1 MPPKMHEKQ
10 VLWQTNTFGLK
21 PAVVEGD
28 SVDPLVIRRAI
39 VKEGLSQLTEIS
51 VEFLSRDVKVKLE
64 DMLGKIMTVHMQT
77 GEGNERLFTGTVV
90 SVERLAYR
98 DGYLQLLAE
107 LRPWFWMLTKTTD
120 CRIFQ
125 EMKADEIIK
134 KVFDDLGFSDYKF
147 SIRGT
152 LPKRDYCV
160 QYRETDY
167 DFVCR
172 LAEEEGIYFYFDHS
186 DADKKYEKLVLTDDK
201 GSHSSIKENSTLE
214 FWPAEDG
221 KQRTDERVT
230 EWGYGEAVVSGNVV
244 LRDFDFLKPKPET
257 YEIREKTV
265 LKPKHSHKDYEVFDY
280 PGHYYS
286 EKNDGKKRAQ
296 VRMEIEELEHQD
308 LRGRATV
315 RTMATG
321 EKFKLTEHDD
331 DAMNIEYLT
340 TSATHYLQTTSGYE
354 FVKRE
359 TDLDTGALE
368 FEEDNKDLYRV
379 EFTVIPATVQY
390 RAPMDT
396 PWPEIPGLH
405 TAIVTG
411 PSGEEIYTDIQG
423 RIKVQF
429 HWDREG
435 KNDEKTTCWIRVA
448 TPWSGK
454 NWGMIHIP
462 RIGQEV
468 IVQFEEGNPDRPICT
483 GMLYNEN
490 PSEKVTE
497 NAPVHPW
504 LLPDNKTQ
512 SGIKT
517 KSTKKGKADE
527 YNELMFEDK
536 AGEELV
542 RFQAQKDHERLV
554 KDRIV
559 ETVGLDAS
567 AVEVGKGDE
576 KSITRTVNQHVTET
590 IQEGDHTF
598 TIATGS
604 QVVDIKTD
612 QTETIEGKSDRTVT
626 GNNTETIKQG
636 NKATTVSLGNITVDA
651 DAGKITMTAA
661 QSIELKVAG
670 SSVKIDPKGV
680 TIKGPMITVTGDAK
694 CDVKSPLTTVEGSGM
709 LTLKGGVVMIN

>member
-10 VLWQTNTFGLK
+10 VLWQTNTFNLK
-21 PAVVEGD
+21 PVVVEGD

-39 VKEGLSQLTEIS
+39 VKEGLSKLTEIS

-64 DMLGKIMTVHMQT
+64 DMLGKIMTVHMKT
-77 GEGNERLFTGTVV
+77 GQDNERLFTGTVV

-107 LRPWFWMLTKTTD
+107 LRPWFWMLTKTRD

-125 EMKADEIIK
+125 EKKADEIIK
-134 KVFDDLGFSDYKF
+134 QVFDDLGFSDYKF
-147 SIRGT
+147 NIRGT

-201 GSHSSIKENSTLE
+201 GTHSNIAEESKLE
-214 FWPAEDG
+214 YWPADDG

-244 LRDFDFLKPKPET
+244 LRDFDFLKPQPET
-257 YEIREKTV
+257 YEIREKST

-286 EKNDGKKRAQ
+286 DKTLGKKRAQ

-331 DAMNIEYLT
+331 KAMNDEYLV

-368 FEEDNKDLYRV
+368 FEEENKDLYRV
-379 EFTVIPATVQY
+379 DFTVIPAKVQY
-390 RAPMDT
+390 RAPQDT
-396 PWPEIPGLH
+396 PWPRIPGLH

-411 PSGEEIYTDIQG
+411 PSGEEIYTDEHG

-435 KNDEKTTCWIRVA
+435 KKNEKTTCWIRVM
-448 TPWSGK
+448 TPWSGSG
-454 NWGMIHIP
+454 WGMVHIP
-462 RIGQEV
+462 RIKQEV
-468 IVQFEEGNPDRPICT
+468 VVQFEEGDPDRPICT
-483 GMLYNEN
+483 GMLYNKDT
-490 PSEKVTE
+490 KV
-497 NAPVHPW
+497 PW
-504 LLPDNKTQ
+504 TLPENKTQ

-517 KSTKKGKADE
+517 NSSTGGKG
-527 YNELMFEDK
+527 YNEFMFEDK
-536 AGEELV
+536 KGKELV
-542 RFQAQKDHERLV
+542 RFQAEKDEERLV
-554 KDRIV
+554 KDRVV
-559 ETVGLDAS
+559 ETIGLDALDVKVT
-567 AVEVGKGDE
+567 AGDE
-576 KSITRTVNQHVTET
+576 KSLTRTVKQHVKET
-590 IQEGDHTF
+590 IKSGDHTF
-598 TIATGS
+598 KIETGS
-604 QVVDIKTD
+604 QMVEIKTD
-612 QTETIEGKSDRTVT
+612 QTETIEGKSTRTVT
-626 GNNTETIKQG
+626 GNNAETIKQG
-636 NKATTVSLGNITVDA
+636 NKDTTVKLGNISVDA
-651 DAGKITMTAA
+651 SAGKITMTAA

-694 CDVKSPLTTVEGSGM
+694 ADVKSPLTTVEGSGV

>member
-21 PAVVEGD
+21 PVTVEGK

-125 EMKADEIIK
+125 ELKADQIIK

-147 SIRGT
+147 DIRGT
-152 LPKRDYCV
+152 LSKRDYCV

-201 GSHSSIKENSTLE
+201 GTHSSIKENSDLE
-214 FWPAEDG
+214 FWPADDG

-244 LRDFDFLKPKPET
+244 LRDFDFLKPQPET
-257 YEIREKTV
+257 YEVRQKSI

-286 EKNDGKKRAQ
+286 DKTLGKKRAE

-379 EFTVIPATVQY
+379 DFTVIPATVQY
-390 RAPMDT
+390 RAPMNT

-411 PSGEEIYTDIQG
+411 SSGEEIYTDEHG

-435 KNDEKTTCWIRVA
+435 KKDDKTTCWIRVA
-448 TPWSGK
+448 TPWSGSG
-454 NWGMIHIP
+454 WGMVHIP
-462 RIGQEV
+462 RVGQEV
-468 IVQFEEGNPDRPICT
+468 VVQFEEGDPDRPICT
-483 GMLYNEN
+483 GMLYN
-490 PSEKVTE
+490 KDTK
-497 NAPVHPW
+497 HPW
-504 LLPDNKTQ
+504 TLPDNKTQ

-517 KSTKKGKADE
+517 NSSKGGKG

-536 AGEELV
+536 KDEELV
-542 RFQAQKDHERLV
+542 RFVAEKDYEQNVLNNATIKV
-554 KDRIV
+554 GDKKKDPGNMALTV
-559 ETVGLDAS
+559 HNDLTETVS
-567 AVEVGKGDE
+567 
-576 KSITRTVNQHVTET
+576 
-590 IQEGDHTF
+590 EG
-598 TIATGS
+598 
-604 QVVDIKTD
+604 
-612 QTETIEGKSDRTVT
+612 
-626 GNNTETIKQG
+626 NM
-636 NKATTVSLGNITVDA
+636 ATTVETGNQTIDVDKGNQTTTVKMGNIQVDA
-651 DAGKITMTAA
+651 KAGKITMTAA

-680 TIKGPMITVTGDAK
+680 TIKGPMIAVTGDAK

>member
-21 PAVVEGD
+21 PVVVEGK

-77 GEGNERLFTGTVV
+77 GEGKERLFTGTVV

-147 SIRGT
+147 NIRGT

-201 GSHSSIKENSTLE
+201 GTHSSIKENSDLE
-214 FWPAEDG
+214 FWPADDG

-244 LRDFDFLKPKPET
+244 LRDFDFLKPQPET
-257 YEIREKTV
+257 YEIREKST

-286 EKNDGKKRAQ
+286 DKNLGKKRAQ

-379 EFTVIPATVQY
+379 DFTVIPATVQY
-390 RAPMDT
+390 RAPMNT

-411 PSGEEIYTDIQG
+411 SSGEEIYTDEHG

-435 KNDEKTTCWIRVA
+435 KKDDKTTCWIRVA
-448 TPWSGK
+448 TPWSGSG
-454 NWGMIHIP
+454 WGMVHIP
-462 RIGQEV
+462 RVGQEV
-468 IVQFEEGNPDRPICT
+468 VVQFEEGDPDRPICT
-483 GMLYNEN
+483 GMLYN
-490 PSEKVTE
+490 KDTK
-497 NAPVHPW
+497 HPW
-504 LLPDNKTQ
+504 KLPDNKTQ

-517 KSTKKGKADE
+517 NSSKGGKG

-536 AGEELV
+536 KDEELV
-542 RFQAQKDHERLV
+542 RFVAEKDYEQNVLNNATIKVGDKKQDPGNMALTVHNDLT
-554 KDRIV
+554 
-559 ETVGLDAS
+559 ETVS
-567 AVEVGKGDE
+567 
-576 KSITRTVNQHVTET
+576 
-590 IQEGDHTF
+590 EG
-598 TIATGS
+598 
-604 QVVDIKTD
+604 
-612 QTETIEGKSDRTVT
+612 
-626 GNNTETIKQG
+626 NM
-636 NKATTVSLGNITVDA
+636 ATTVSKGNQTIDVDKGNQTTTVKMGNIQVDA
-651 DAGKITMTAA
+651 KAGKITMTAA

-680 TIKGPMITVTGDAK
+680 TIKGPMIAVTGDAK
-694 CDVKSPLTTVEGSGM
+694 CDVKSPLTTVEGSGV